1 MTAILDKPGIDL
13 LPESIAHDPDIK
25 AMASAL
31 DKAFAKLQA
40 AINYI
45 RDSHEIDNVTDGN
58 LLALKAWEK
67 HTDEG
72 FAMAETLSEERALIK
87 NAILLHMHKGTRW
100 SVERIF
106 ELLNMRGVIVEWW
119 EQPDDPEFE
128 PYTFDID
135 IESDRVLTDEFIS
148 ECIRMVNA
156 LKNVRS
162 HLRQVKMVTRILS
175 GIPVIGIAA
184 LSTNETM
191 VIPRIIGAATVNVGT
206 YCGIGAYGMARTT
219 VYPLTT

>member
-1 MTAILDKPGIDL
+1 MADILDKPGIDL
-13 LPESIAHDPDIK
+13 LPGSIARDPDIK

-31 DKAFAKLQA
+31 DKAFAKLQS
-40 AINYI
+40 AINYV
-45 RDSHEIDNVTDGN
+45 RDSHEIININDDS

-67 HTDEG
+67 HVDYYDANQPREH
-72 FAMAETLSEERALIK
+72 SQALIK
-87 NAILLHMHKGTRW
+87 NANLLHMHKGTRW

-148 ECIRMVNA
+148 DCIRMVNA

-162 HLRQVKMVTRILS
+162 HLRQIKMIARILS
-175 GIPVIGIAA
+175 GIPVIGITAMN
-184 LSTNETM
+184 TTETT
-191 VIPRIIGAATVNVGT
+191 ITPRIVGEAVVDIGV
-206 YCGIGAYGMARTT
+206 YLGIGAYGTAHTA
-219 VYPLTT
+219 VYPLAI